1 MGKSKSGKSHKK
13 LKKQTVEAESVPK
26 TVIDESDDDVESVG
40 TQHDDTSSQQEEKKT
55 STVEA
60 FESVAER
67 FSSNLKKVKQLIS
80 DLSRDYQLLEKSHKR
95 EVKDAR
101 KNRRNKGSKKRDV
114 KSGFNKPTPVPDDV
128 AKMFDIEPGTLLAR
142 TVITKMIYQYIKD
155 NGLQNVEDKREIYP
169 DSKIRKL
176 FQLSKTDQLTFKNFQ
191 THMKKLYPKKKT
203 TVESNN

>member
-13 LKKQTVEAESVPK
+13 LKKQTKEVEAVL
-26 TVIDESDDDVESVG
+26 DESDDDVESVVS
-40 TQHDDTSSQQEEKKT
+40 TVEETSSQHDDKKT
-55 STVEA
+55 STAEA
-60 FESVAER
+60 FESVADR
-67 FSSNLKKVKQLIS
+67 FSGNLKKVKQLIS

-101 KNRRNKGSKKRDV
+101 KNRRNKGSKKREV
-114 KSGFNKPTPVPDDV
+114 KSGFNKPTPVPEDV

-155 NGLQNVEDKREIYP
+155 NGLQNVEDKRVIYP
-169 DSKIRKL
+169 DSQIRKL

-191 THMKKLYPKKKT
+191 THMKKLYPKKTIIPET
-203 TVESNN
+203 TN